1 MSVKQDLLYLQ
12 AQHTGVTAPVVGMS
26 MVINGEA
33 SDGPANPAEWPYR
46 SVLDA
51 IRDGWRIVQF
61 PNLALLTD
69 ESRTYGLGCEF
80 ILEKL
85 RD

>member
-1 MSVKQDLLYLQ
+1 MRVKQDLLYLQ
-12 AQHTGVTAPVVGMS
+12 AATTGLTSPVHGMLL
-26 MVINGEA
+26 VENGEI
-33 SDGPANPAEWPYR
+33 SEGPQDPNAWPYQ

-51 IRDGWRIVQF
+51 IRDGWRVVQF

-69 ESRTYGLGCEF
+69 ESRAHGLGCEF
-80 ILEKL
+80 ILERL